1 MTIRKQ
7 SLILWEWKYMGCVMS
22 DDSLLNERIQCVE
35 GLIMY
40 SLEMNDILSH
50 LSKDQLR
57 RDILLK

>member
-40 SLEMNDILSH
+40 SLEMNDI
-50 LSKDQLR
+50 
-57 RDILLK
+57 